1 LSFTLWNIKKF
12 DLDKGKVPVLSNE
25 DNRVL
30 GLVTISDLVKLYDKE
45 VEKVMKIR
53 KDNGSIISSSMDDP
67 DTTSSNANRNL
78 KKQ

>member
-1 LSFTLWNIKKF
+1 
-12 DLDKGKVPVLSNE
+12 LDKGKVPVLSNE